1 MKKLLQLKLKWL
13 AKLILARY
21 RPDIIGITG
30 SAGKTST
37 KEAIYAVLSGKQRVR
52 RSEKNYNN
60 EIGVPLTIIGVE
72 SAGRNI
78 FGWLVILLKAMKVI
92 IIGEKNYPDILVLE
106 MGVDRPGD
114 MEYLKSIVR
123 PRIGVI
129 TMIGPVHLEFFGTM
143 EKIEKE
149 KGSLITDLEP
159 NGWAVV
165 NHDDER
171 SRFAAKN
178 ITTRLLSFG
187 CEEKADLR
195 AREIVFSFEETG
207 ATRHLIG
214 TNFKL
219 SHDGSTVPVF
229 LPQVIGY
236 HAVYAALAAAAV
248 GTAYGMNLVEISRSL
263 SSFRSPAGRLNLVPG
278 IKNSTIIDDSYN
290 SSPKPAIAALKVT
303 SEIPAK
309 SGKRLAVLG
318 DMAELGSHTVDGHRE
333 VGRAVAQF
341 RFDSLI
347 TVGEKARDIGRGAQE
362 AGLSPDKIFNFS
374 SADEA
379 KKFVQ
384 SRINQGDLVL
394 VKGSQ
399 SIRMEKIVKEI
410 MAEPLRAIELL
421 VRQDWDDV

>member
-21 RPDIIGITG
+21 KPDIIGITG

-52 RSEKNYNN
+52 RSLKNYNN
-60 EIGVPLTIIGVE
+60 EIGVPLTIIGAE
-72 SAGRNI
+72 SAGRSI
-78 FGWLVILLKAMKVI
+78 FGWLVILFKAVKV
-92 IIGEKNYPDILVLE
+92 IIGEKNYPDILILE

-129 TMIGPVHLEFFGTM
+129 TMIGPVHLEFFGTI

-159 NGWAVV
+159 NGWAIV
-165 NHDDER
+165 NQDDER
-171 SRFAAKN
+171 SRSAAKN

-207 ATRHLIG
+207 AARHLIG

-248 GTAYGMNLVEISRSL
+248 GTAHGMNLVEISRSL

-309 SGKRLAVLG
+309 SGKRLAILG

-333 VGRAVAQF
+333 VGRAVVQF
-341 RFDSLI
+341 RFDILI

-379 KKFVQ
+379 KRFIQ
-384 SRINQGDLVL
+384 SRIGQGDMVL

-410 MAEPLRAIELL
+410 MAEPLRASELL
-421 VRQDWDDV
+421 VRQDWKDAL

>member
-21 RPDIIGITG
+21 KPDIIGITG

-52 RSEKNYNN
+52 RSLKNYNN
-60 EIGVPLTIIGVE
+60 EIGVPLTIIGAE
-72 SAGRNI
+72 SAGRSI
-78 FGWLVILLKAMKVI
+78 FGWLVILFKAVKV
-92 IIGEKNYPDILVLE
+92 IIGEKNYPDILILE

-129 TMIGPVHLEFFGTM
+129 TMIGPVHLEFFGTI

-159 NGWAVV
+159 NGWAIV
-165 NHDDER
+165 NQDDER
-171 SRFAAKN
+171 SRSAAKN

-207 ATRHLIG
+207 AARHLIG

-309 SGKRLAVLG
+309 SGKRLAILG

-333 VGRAVAQF
+333 VGRAVVQF
-341 RFDSLI
+341 RFDILI

-379 KKFVQ
+379 KRFIQ
-384 SRINQGDLVL
+384 SRIGQGDLVL

-410 MAEPLRAIELL
+410 MAEPLRASELL
-421 VRQDWDDV
+421 VRQDWKDAL